1 MARPLRIE
9 FEGALYHLT
18 GRGNARQRV
27 FSDEKDC
34 AKFVQLLSESLGRY
48 EVELHAYVLMGNH
61 YHLMAT
67 TRRANLSRWMH
78 WLTTAY
84 TVYFNWRHRRVGH
97 LFQSRY
103 KSILVEAEGYPL
115 SLSRYLH
122 LNPVRGKVVGRGDP
136 GERRER
142 LRAWKWSS
150 YRGYSGLAN
159 PEPWISPGLILGE
172 MRGRGRGGRRLRYR
186 RYVEE
191 GLLREI
197 ENPLEETRWQSI
209 LGREDFV
216 QQWRDQLESR
226 QEESEEIPAL
236 RSMSRKADAEWIVRC
251 AAKAY
256 RLPVEALLRRGGKG
270 NEARSVA
277 MVLVWDCCGMSLAEV
292 GAFFGGAKYAAVAQ
306 RIARTKRKAG
316 RGELRFSL
324 EKLARKC
331 EK

>member
-9 FEGALYHLT
+9 FEGALYHVT

-27 FSDEKDC
+27 FADEKDR

-136 GERRER
+136 GE
-142 LRAWKWSS
+142 
-150 YRGYSGLAN
+150 
-159 PEPWISPGLILGE
+159 
-172 MRGRGRGGRRLRYR
+172 GRRFQKGSGEY
-186 RYVEE
+186 
-191 GLLREI
+191 
-197 ENPLEETRWQSI
+197 SC
-209 LGREDFV
+209 
-216 QQWRDQLESR
+216 
-226 QEESEEIPAL
+226 AL
-236 RSMSRKADAEWIVRC
+236 WI
-251 AAKAY
+251 
-256 RLPVEALLRRGGKG
+256 GWG
-270 NEARSVA
+270 
-277 MVLVWDCCGMSLAEV
+277 
-292 GAFFGGAKYAAVAQ
+292 
-306 RIARTKRKAG
+306 
-316 RGELRFSL
+316 
-324 EKLARKC
+324 
-331 EK
+331 